1 MREANHETG
10 GLMHRN
16 VSSVCWLATVLGLAL
31 AACGPDSTAPSGGRP
46 AAGQIAFTS
55 DRDGNVDIYLVH
67 ADGSGV
73 TRLTNNPARDFWPV
87 WSSDG
92 TKIAFHSERDGNGEI
107 YVVHADGSGLPNL
120 TNNPAWDAAPAWSP
134 DGTKIA
140 FHSERDGNGEIY
152 VMNADGSNPLN
163 LTNNPGWDGFGAW
176 SPDGTKIAFNRE
188 RDDGHGERYLVTS

>member
-1 MREANHETG
+1 MRTTRPGE
-10 GLMHRN
+10 LMHRN
-16 VSSVCWLATVLGLAL
+16 VSNVRWLAAVLGLAL
-31 AACGPDSTAPSGGRP
+31 AGCGSDSTAPSGRP

-55 DRDGNVDIYLVH
+55 ERDGDQEIYLMH

-87 WSSDG
+87 WSS
-92 TKIAFHSERDGNGEI
+92 
-107 YVVHADGSGLPNL
+107 
-120 TNNPAWDAAPAWSP
+120 

-176 SPDGTKIAFNRE
+176 SPDGTKIAFNSE
-188 RDDGHGERYLVTS
+188 RDNGNGEIYVMNADGSGLRNLTNNPAADLAPAWRPR

>member
-1 MREANHETG
+1 
-10 GLMHRN
+10 MHRN

-92 TKIAFHSERDGNGEI
+92 TKIFFLSDRD
-107 YVVHADGSGLPNL
+107 
-120 TNNPAWDAAPAWSP
+120 
-134 DGTKIA
+134 
-140 FHSERDGNGEIY
+140 DGNGEIY
-152 VMNADGSNPLN
+152 VMNADGAGVTR
-163 LTNNPGWDGFGAW
+163 LTNNTASDFRESMELDDATEPPGA
-176 SPDGTKIAFNRE
+176 A
-188 RDDGHGERYLVTS
+188 